1 MRTARNANERKPVK
15 NRIRHYRRQM
25 GLTQTDLA
33 KRLGTT
39 AATVSRLETDGI
51 KISVDWLAP
60 LAKIFQV
67 QLTDL
72 IDEPSPERI
81 EMLGELGAGGTVTAP
96 KRTIETGFLL
106 RVPATVPVAVQ
117 VKHDIGQYTAGALLI
132 ADRLTGDD
140 FKQAFDQDCLVGLRG
155 GKIFLRRLI
164 QSPKNGAQ
172 FGLVPLEP
180 GIETKYVNQL
190 TWCAPIVMSV
200 MYF

>member
-1 MRTARNANERKPVK
+1 
-15 NRIRHYRRQM
+15 
-25 GLTQTDLA
+25 
-33 KRLGTT
+33 
-39 AATVSRLETDGI
+39 
-51 KISVDWLAP
+51 
-60 LAKIFQV
+60 
-67 QLTDL
+67 
-72 IDEPSPERI
+72 
-81 EMLGELGAGGTVTAP
+81 MLGELSVGGTVTAP

-117 VKHDIGQYTAGALLI
+117 VKHDIGQYNAGALLI

>member
-1 MRTARNANERKPVK
+1 MLTAQHANVRKPVK

-81 EMLGELGAGGTVTAP
+81 EMLGDLNATGLVTAP
-96 KRTIETGFLL
+96 KRVLDSGFLL

-117 VKHDIGQYTAGALLI
+117 VKHDIGRYAAGALLI

-140 FKQAFDQDCLVGLRG
+140 IKQALDQDCLVSLRG
-155 GKIFLRRLI
+155 GKTFLRRLI
-164 QSPKNGAQ
+164 QSPKNGAR

-180 GIETKYVNQL
+180 GVETKYVNQL
-190 TWCAPIVMSV
+190 TWCAPVVMSV

>member
-1 MRTARNANERKPVK
+1 MK

-33 KRLGTT
+33 KLLGTT

-81 EMLGELGAGGTVTAP
+81 EMLGELSVGGAVVMP
-96 KRTIETGFLL
+96 KKSLDTGFLL
-106 RVPATVPVAVQ
+106 HVPATVPIAVQ
-117 VKHDIGQYTAGALLI
+117 VKHDIGRYTAGALLI
-132 ADRLTGDD
+132 ADRLAGDD
-140 FKQAFDQDCLVGLRG
+140 IKQALDQDCLVGLRG
-155 GKIFLRRLI
+155 GKTFLRRLI
-164 QSPKNGAQ
+164 QSPKNGAR

-180 GIETKYVNQL
+180 GIETKYVSQL

-200 MYF
+200 LYF

>member
-1 MRTARNANERKPVK
+1 VK
-15 NRIRHYRRQM
+15 NRIRYYRRQM

-67 QLTDL
+67 QLADL
-72 IDEPSPERI
+72 IDAPSPERI
-81 EMLGELGAGGTVTAP
+81 EMLGDLSASGAVTAS
-96 KRTIETGFLL
+96 KRAIEAGFLL
-106 RVPATVPVAVQ
+106 HVPAAVPVAVQ
-117 VKHDIGQYTAGALLI
+117 IKQDIGRYTAGALLI
-132 ADRLTGDD
+132 ADRLSGDD
-140 FKQAFDQDCLVGLRG
+140 FKQAFDRDCLVGLRG

-164 QSPKNGAQ
+164 QSPKNGAR
-172 FGLVPLEP
+172 FGLVPLEA
-180 GIETKYVNQL
+180 GVETKYVSQL

>member
-1 MRTARNANERKPVK
+1 MLVARNANERKPVK

-51 KISVDWLAP
+51 KISVDWLTP

-81 EMLGELGAGGTVTAP
+81 EMLGELSAGGVVTAP
-96 KRTIETGFLL
+96 RKSIETGFLL

-117 VKHDIGQYTAGALLI
+117 IKHDIGRYNAGTLLI

-140 FKQAFDQDCLVGLRG
+140 VKRAVDQDCLVGLRG

-172 FGLVPLEP
+172 FGLVPLEA
-180 GIETKYVNQL
+180 GAETKYVSQL

>member
-1 MRTARNANERKPVK
+1 MK

-33 KRLGTT
+33 KQLGTT

-67 QLTDL
+67 QLTEL

-81 EMLGELGAGGTVTAP
+81 EMLGDLADGGAVTAS
-96 KRTIETGFLL
+96 KSSLQSGFLIN
-106 RVPATVPVAVQ
+106 VPATVPVAVR
-117 VKHDIGQYTAGALLI
+117 VKQDIGRYSAGTLLI
-132 ADRLTGDD
+132 ANRLTGEEID
-140 FKQAFDQDCLVGLRG
+140 QAFDRDCLVGMRG

-164 QSPKNGAQ
+164 QSPKNGAR
-172 FGLVPLEP
+172 FGLVPLEA

>member
-1 MRTARNANERKPVK
+1 MPACHVDERKPVK

-33 KRLGTT
+33 NRLGTT
-39 AATVSRLETDGI
+39 AATVSRLETEGI

-81 EMLGELGAGGTVTAP
+81 EMLGDLNAEGAVTVP
-96 KRTIETGFLL
+96 SKIKETGFLM

-117 VKHDIGQYTAGALLI
+117 VKQDIGRYSAGALLI
-132 ADRLTGDD
+132 ADRLPGDD
-140 FKQAFDQDCLVGLRG
+140 FRQAIDKDCLVGLRG
-155 GKIFLRRLI
+155 GKIFLRRLV
-164 QSPKNGAQ
+164 QSPKNGAR
-172 FGLVPLEP
+172 FGLVPLDP
-180 GIETKYVNQL
+180 GIETKYVGQL

-200 MYF
+200 VYF